1 MTEQA
6 NHHTDLPAVKK
17 QRITLEDGDKLD
29 RKQSIDILTRL
40 VKSEPGPLVLSIDS
54 AWGTG
59 KTTFIDMWEH
69 ELTKVPDPYPVIH
82 INTWE
87 TDYTDQPFASLIVS
101 IRKYVADFDRDETN
115 LVEKGCE
122 KFSRTACNLL
132 HNLPSIAVSVASGG
146 AVSLKQAFGG
156 PDTCD
161 EIERYE
167 AFAKAIDTFKL
178 ELTDFVACV
187 STAHGGKPVLLMV
200 DELDR
205 CRPTYAIA
213 FLEVIKHLFSVPR
226 LIFVLAIN
234 KDELA
239 KSMKAIY
246 GESSDTV
253 GYLRRFFDVDF
264 RLPDQ
269 SVNSFCDHL
278 LAQYHISEKLSTADD
293 KYGSLGHLQLV
304 LRFLANDTHLDLRS
318 IDNLVRRFSIIL
330 SISPN
335 IQPVSAFIAL
345 LLFVKRFRP
354 DVYAS
359 LRNEHS
365 SLRVLLDNQDASHLR
380 GILSRIPSTTRLET
394 NMIVQGY
401 AEYGANQGKFAQL
414 LYDMRQ
420 KRTQNMDEVATR
432 IKAYQIAEMH
442 AKKAFG
448 DAPFYRSCLDAIE
461 LANSFDVS

>member
-1 MTEQA
+1 MIKQA
-6 NHHTDLPAVKK
+6 NHHTGSPAVAKR
-17 QRITLEDGDKLD
+17 RITLEDGDKLG
-29 RKQSIDILTRL
+29 RKQAIDILTRL
-40 VKSEPGPLVLSIDS
+40 ISNEPGPLVLSIDS

-59 KTTFIDMWEH
+59 KTTFIEMWAH
-69 ELTKVPDPYPVIH
+69 ELTKSADPYPVIH

-101 IRKYVADFDRDETN
+101 IRKYVADFDRKEKS

-122 KFSRTACNLL
+122 KFSQTACNLL
-132 HNLPSIAVSVASGG
+132 RNLPSIAVSLASGG
-146 AVSLKQAFGG
+146 AVTARQAFGG
-156 PDTCD
+156 TESCG

-167 AFAKAIDTFKL
+167 AFANAIGTFKL
-178 ELTDFVACV
+178 ELAEFVACV

-205 CRPTYAIA
+205 CRPTYAIE
-213 FLEVIKHLFSVPR
+213 FLEVIKHLFSVPQ

-278 LAQYHISEKLSTADD
+278 LDQYHISEKLGAADEQ
-293 KYGSLGHLQLV
+293 YVSLRNLQLI

-335 IQPVSAFIAL
+335 IQFVSAFIVL

-359 LRNEHS
+359 LRSEHS
-365 SLRVLLDNQDASHLR
+365 SLRVLLEAQDASHFR
-380 GILSRIPSTTRLET
+380 GILSRIPSLTTLQT

-401 AEYGANQGKFAQL
+401 SEYGASQGRFAQIL
-414 LYDMRQ
+414 HDMKQR
-420 KRTQNMDEVATR
+420 RAQNKEEVAAR
-432 IKAYQIAEMH
+432 IKGYEIAEIH

-448 DAPFYRSCLDAIE
+448 DAPFYRSCLEAIE
-461 LANSFDVS
+461 LASSFSVS